1 MSENHELVVAVFDT
15 HEEAEQ
21 AVKNLQKTGFDM
33 RDLSVVAKN
42 PHAEEHVVGF
52 YNTGDRMKAWGASG
66 AFWGA
71 IWSLLFGTA
80 FFAIPGI
87 GPLLVAGPLVAAM
100 VGALESAVVVGGV
113 SAIGAGLFSIGIP
126 KDSVLEYELALK
138 VDKYLVVARGT
149 AAETARAQALMAE
162 LRPVVLHAHRLP
174 LGNIR

>member
-1 MSENHELVVAVFDT
+1 MSENHELVVAVFAT

-100 VGALESAVVVGGV
+100 VGALESADRGRRGERHR
-113 SAIGAGLFSIGIP
+113 GR
-126 KDSVLEYELALK
+126 
-138 VDKYLVVARGT
+138 LV
-149 AAETARAQALMAE
+149 Q
-162 LRPVVLHAHRLP
+162 HRHP
-174 LGNIR
+174 ER